1 MSARLVAGAVLNIP
15 GIRGKIVDA
24 QITAQL
30 RGVIDAIVN
39 ATDTGGAVEVRRWT
53 SVGDETEVIS
63 NHFFRILILDTSGQH
78 PNSIREHPLLSK
90 IIVGWTSWSC
100 IQALG
105 RGSSKAFPDEVSGFS
120 APKRTRTWSRVECSG
135 TLGIRIILAPI

>member
-15 GIRGKIVDA
+15 GIRGKIDKDGKVVDA

-30 RGVIDAIVN
+30 RIVSSF
-39 ATDTGGAVEVRRWT
+39 EILSWT

-63 NHFFRILILDTSGQH
+63 NHFFRILILDTSG
-78 PNSIREHPLLSK
+78 EHPLLSK

-100 IQALG
+100 IQALW